1 MTIFR
6 FPHRPA
12 TLNGGTRRR
21 SRRRVNVPLTIL
33 AAALGLLFIVP
44 AVWILSGSVRPST
57 EIFGSLT
64 SLNWG
69 ILVPGS
75 VTWENYAGILSTGFA
90 RALANSLIVCLGTV
104 AIGLVIT
111 ATASYALAVL
121 RFPFRNLVF
130 GIVVISF
137 MVPFEAIAIPLAQQ
151 FSDWNLTNTFIGLIL
166 PGIGNGLAVFNLR
179 QFFLSVPPSL
189 REAALIDGASE
200 PRIMASVYLPISGA
214 ALANTAL
221 LLFLGQWGSYLWPLL
236 VVTNPDMQLAPVAL
250 TKTVSEHA
258 TDYGQ
263 NFAGVILLTI
273 VPAVLMLFLQ
283 RYFTSTT
290 LAGIER

>member
-1 MTIFR
+1 MTIFPFAR
-6 FPHRPA
+6 ARSA
-12 TLNGGTRRR
+12 SARRR
-21 SRRRVNVPLTIL
+21 SRSSRISIPLTVL

-44 AVWILSGSVRPST
+44 AVWILSGSVRPSN

-69 ILVPGS
+69 IIVPGS
-75 VTWENYAGILSTGFA
+75 ITFDNYAGILSTGFA
-90 RALANSLIVCLGTV
+90 RALLNSLIVCLGTV
-104 AIGLVIT
+104 AIGLLIT
-111 ATASYALAVL
+111 ATAAYALAVL
-121 RFPFRNLVF
+121 RFPFRNTVF
-130 GIVVISF
+130 AVVVISF

-151 FSDWNLTNTFIGLIL
+151 FSEWNLTNTFIGLIL

-200 PRIMASVYLPISGA
+200 PRIMSSVYLPISGA

-236 VVTNPDMQLAPVAL
+236 VITEPDLQMAPVAL

-263 NFAGVILLTI
+263 NFAGVILLTL
-273 VPAVLMLFLQ
+273 VPAILMLFLQ
-283 RYFTSTT
+283 RYFTNTT
-290 LAGIER
+290 LAGVER

>member
-1 MTIFR
+1 MTIFPFAR
-6 FPHRPA
+6 ARSA
-12 TLNGGTRRR
+12 SARRR
-21 SRRRVNVPLTIL
+21 SRSSRISIPLTVL

-44 AVWILSGSVRPST
+44 AVWILSGSVRPSN

-69 ILVPGS
+69 IIVPGS
-75 VTWENYAGILSTGFA
+75 ITFDNYAGILSTGFA
-90 RALANSLIVCLGTV
+90 RALLNSLIVCLGTV
-104 AIGLVIT
+104 AIGLLIT
-111 ATASYALAVL
+111 ATAAYALAVL
-121 RFPFRNLVF
+121 RFPFRNTVF
-130 GIVVISF
+130 AVVVISF

-151 FSDWNLTNTFIGLIL
+151 FSEWNLTNTFIGLIL

-179 QFFLSVPPSL
+179 QFFLRVPPSL

-200 PRIMASVYLPISGA
+200 PRIMSSVYLPISGA

-236 VVTNPDMQLAPVAL
+236 VITEPDLQMAPVAL

-263 NFAGVILLTI
+263 NFAGVILLTL
-273 VPAVLMLFLQ
+273 VPAILMLFLQ
-283 RYFTSTT
+283 RYFTNTT
-290 LAGIER
+290 LAGVER

>member
-1 MTIFR
+1 MTIFPFAR
-6 FPHRPA
+6 ARA
-12 TLNGGTRRR
+12 ASARRR
-21 SRRRVNVPLTIL
+21 SRSSRISLPLTVL

-44 AVWILSGSVRPST
+44 AVWILSGSVRPSN

-69 ILVPGS
+69 IIVPGS
-75 VTWENYAGILSTGFA
+75 ITFDNYAGILSTGFA
-90 RALANSLIVCLGTV
+90 RALLNSLIVCLGTV
-104 AIGLVIT
+104 AIGLLIT
-111 ATASYALAVL
+111 ATAAYALAVL
-121 RFPFRNLVF
+121 RFPFRNTVF
-130 GIVVISF
+130 AVVVISF

-151 FSDWNLTNTFIGLIL
+151 FSEWNLTNTFIGLIL

-200 PRIMASVYLPISGA
+200 PRIMSSVYLPISGA

-236 VVTNPDMQLAPVAL
+236 VITEPDLQMAPVAL

-263 NFAGVILLTI
+263 NFAGVILLTL
-273 VPAVLMLFLQ
+273 VPAILMLFLQ
-283 RYFTSTT
+283 RYFTNTT
-290 LAGIER
+290 LAGVER

>member
-1 MTIFR
+1 MTIFPFAR
-6 FPHRPA
+6 ARSAPA
-12 TLNGGTRRR
+12 RRR
-21 SRRRVNVPLTIL
+21 SRTSRISIPLTVL
-33 AAALGLLFIVP
+33 AAALGLAFIVP
-44 AVWILSGSVRPST
+44 AVWILSGSVRPSN

-69 ILVPGS
+69 IIVPGS
-75 VTWENYAGILSTGFA
+75 VTFENYAGILSTGFA
-90 RALANSLIVCLGTV
+90 RALLNSLIVCLGTV
-104 AIGLVIT
+104 AIGLLIT
-111 ATASYALAVL
+111 ATAAYALAVL
-121 RFPFRNLVF
+121 RFPFRNGVF
-130 GIVVISF
+130 AVVVISF

-151 FSDWNLTNTFIGLIL
+151 FSEWNLTNTFIGLIL

-200 PRIMASVYLPISGA
+200 PRIMSSVYLPISGA

-236 VVTNPDMQLAPVAL
+236 VITEPDLQMAPVAL

-263 NFAGVILLTI
+263 NFAGVILLTL
-273 VPAVLMLFLQ
+273 VPAILMLFLQ
-283 RYFTSTT
+283 RYFTNTT
-290 LAGIER
+290 LAGVER

>member
-1 MTIFR
+1 MTIFP
-6 FPHRPA
+6 FARPRSA
-12 TLNGGTRRR
+12 SPRRR
-21 SRRRVNVPLTIL
+21 SRSSRISIPLTVL

-44 AVWILSGSVRPST
+44 AVWILSGSVRPSN

-69 ILVPGS
+69 IIVPGS
-75 VTWENYAGILSTGFA
+75 VTFDNYAGILSTGFA
-90 RALANSLIVCLGTV
+90 RALLNSLIVCLGTV
-104 AIGLVIT
+104 AIGLLIT
-111 ATASYALAVL
+111 TTAAYALAVL
-121 RFPFRNLVF
+121 RFPFRNAVF
-130 GIVVISF
+130 AVVVISF

-151 FSDWNLTNTFIGLIL
+151 FSEWNLTNTFIGLIL

-200 PRIMASVYLPISGA
+200 PRIMSSVYLPISGA

-236 VVTNPDMQLAPVAL
+236 VITEPDLQMAPVAL

-263 NFAGVILLTI
+263 NFAGVILLTL
-273 VPAVLMLFLQ
+273 VPAILMLFLQ
-283 RYFTSTT
+283 RYFTHTT
-290 LAGIER
+290 LAGVER